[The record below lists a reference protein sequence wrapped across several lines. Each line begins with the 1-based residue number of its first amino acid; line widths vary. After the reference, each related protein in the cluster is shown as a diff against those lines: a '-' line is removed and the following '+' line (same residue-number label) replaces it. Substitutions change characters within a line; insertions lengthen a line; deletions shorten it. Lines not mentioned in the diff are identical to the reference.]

1 MVSPLDE
8 VDIVKSTWADESAV
22 CAIHRHL
29 PGLSSRNR
37 INAGQQDG
45 ASAPTNPTRTVVG
58 WNRINVGQQDGASA
72 PTHHPHSPRPYAEFL
87 YKPTCRYMVIILVH
101 LVMMG
106 AG

>member
-1 MVSPLDE
+1 MVSPFDD

-29 PGLSSRNR
+29 PGLSSRKR

-45 ASAPTNPTRTVVG
+45 ASAPT
-58 WNRINVGQQDGASA
+58 
-72 PTHHPHSPRPYAEFL
+72 HHPNGPRPYAESL
-87 YKPTCRYMVIILVH
+87 YKPTCQYMVIILVH
-101 LVMMG
+101 LVTMG